1 MSKTSQA
8 HIRTNKVAAPPMPN
22 RLVRLLSE
30 ARWLA
35 LGNRA
40 EAQALTRQLWNS
52 GYRDAQLLAALP
64 HAGAAYPPNAAFRKQ
79 LAAASAGTAAASR

>member
-8 HIRTNKVAAPPMPN
+8 HIRTNKTPAPPMPN

-35 LGNRA
+35 L
-40 EAQALTRQLWNS
+40 
-52 GYRDAQLLAALP
+52 AACWP
-64 HAGAAYPPNAAFRKQ
+64 IWR
-79 LAAASAGTAAASR
+79 